1 MELNW
6 PEELERDKLYYSIGD
21 VADALD
27 LQQSTLRY
35 WEDEF
40 TVLNP
45 DSSPGGQRRYRQED
59 VKTVLRV
66 KHLLRNEKFKIEGAK
81 QKLQNWDSYESTA
94 KVAESIRSVC
104 EDSIDRIN
112 EFVESL

>member
-6 PEELERDKLYYSIGD
+6 PESLEREKLYYSIGD
-21 VADALD
+21 IADALD

-40 TVLNP
+40 SVLNP

-59 VKTVLRV
+59 VKIVLRV

-81 QKLQNWDSYESTA
+81 QKLRNWDSYESTA
-94 KVAESIRSVC
+94 KVARTIQSVC
-104 EDSIDRIN
+104 DDSIDRIN
-112 EFVESL
+112 DFVESL